1 MSTTNPITLEEL
13 MKALSSGAQAVVIV
27 GGEIYDLTPSKEV

>member
-27 GGEIYDLTPSKEV
+27 GGEIYDLAPNNQ